1 MREFRLWPRGRW
13 QVLSCAAALL
23 GLSAISCGSDEEP
36 PPPVSMDEL
45 APSRIEITGGITAG
59 ATFSGQTTLEA
70 VAEDDSG
77 KVAKVS
83 FLVSN
88 TLACVDKTLRD
99 SGSTFSCTWS
109 TGNAAEGSY
118 QLVAVAEDAAGNTSI
133 SEPVPFFIGVN
144 VPPTISALNASSSS
158 INEGQNTSLSVTA
171 SDQAG
176 DTLTYAWT
184 QVSPASPAGTFANGD
199 TAAPTWTAP
208 LLSATTTF
216 TLRVTVSDGKGGTSQ
231 RTVDVQVANVASAN
245 RPPTVDAAINASAT
259 SVLAGDTST
268 LSIGATDPDGDT
280 LTYTWKT
287 TNPST
292 NGGIFSSTSGT
303 STGWRSP
310 DISAATNYTLQVTV
324 SDGVASVSR
333 SVTVKAT
340 VPTYAADLQSIWTQ
354 KCTTCHSGASPSGG
368 MDLSQGKSYA
378 SLVNITG
385 NNKCGTTTALR
396 RVKPG
401 LPDSS
406 LIVKKIEGSCGTR
419 MPQNDTQYFANNP
432 GLITRIRSW
441 ILANALNN

>member
-1 MREFRLWPRGRW
+1 M
-13 QVLSCAAALL
+13 
-23 GLSAISCGSDEEP
+23 SCGSEEEP
-36 PPPVSMDEL
+36 PPVSVDEM
-45 APSRIEITGGITAG
+45 APSRIEITGGIKAG
-59 ATFSGQTTLEA
+59 TTFSGQTTLEA

-77 KVAKVS
+77 QVAKVT

-88 TLACVDKTLRD
+88 KLACVDKTPRD

-109 TGNAAEGSY
+109 TGNAPEGSY

-133 SEPVPFFIGVN
+133 SQPVPFFIGVN
-144 VPPTISALNASSSS
+144 VPPTISTLSATSTN
-158 INEGQNTSLSVTA
+158 INEGQSTSLSVTA
-171 SDQAG
+171 SDQTG
-176 DTLTYAWT
+176 DVLTYSWT
-184 QVSPASPAGTFANGD
+184 QESPAAPVGAFTNGD
-199 TAAPTWTAP
+199 TATPTWKAP

-216 TLRVTVSDGKGGTSQ
+216 TLRVTVSDGKGGTTQ

-245 RPPTVDAAINASAT
+245 RAPTVDAAITASAT
-259 SVLAGDTST
+259 SVLAGDTAT
-268 LSIGATDPDGDT
+268 LSIGATDPDGDP

-287 TNPST
+287 TNPTT
-292 NGGIFSSTSGT
+292 NGGTFSSTSGA

-310 DISAATNYTLQVTV
+310 DIAAATNYTLQVTV

-333 SVTVKAT
+333 SVTVKAN
-340 VPTYAADLQSIWTQ
+340 VPTYAADIQSIWTQ

-368 MDLSQGKSYA
+368 MDLSQGQSYA

-385 NNKCGTTTALR
+385 NNKCGATTALR
-396 RVKPG
+396 RVRPG

-406 LIVKKIEGSCGTR
+406 LLVKKIEGSCGTR
-419 MPQNDTQYFANNP
+419 MPQNDTQYFADNP